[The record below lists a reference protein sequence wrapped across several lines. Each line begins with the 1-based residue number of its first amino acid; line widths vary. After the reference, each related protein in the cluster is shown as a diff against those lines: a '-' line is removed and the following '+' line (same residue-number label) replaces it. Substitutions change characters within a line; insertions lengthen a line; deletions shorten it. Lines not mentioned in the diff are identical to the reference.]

1 MKLSNKAVGES
12 TVGQMVN
19 LLSNDVSRFER
30 FTSYLHYLWL
40 APLQFSLIVYLSWQ
54 SIGNATFVGGSL
66 LLLFVPFQSWIGK
79 KFSQLRSKTAKKTD
93 IRIRIMNEI
102 IKGIKVIKMYAWET
116 SFSNLVANARKEEIE
131 IVQTTC
137 LFKAI
142 NEIFFFVSIPIVIG
156 FVFSAYVSMGNVLTA
171 EKAFLT
177 LTLYGMVKI
186 PLLWKFPEAVKMLTE
201 TLISIRRI
209 QEFLLLDEVIKTTS
223 SNTIQE
229 TCINNAGFL
238 KLKQV
243 TGKWSGQCEKNT
255 LNGISF
261 DANCG
266 QLIAIVGPVGS
277 GKGSILQ
284 AILGNY
290 LQACCKWGEGVRAP
304 SPPIFAR

>member
-1 MKLSNKAVGES
+1 MKLSNKALGES

-54 SIGNATFVGGSL
+54 SIGNATFVGGCL

-142 NEIFFFVSIPIVIG
+142 CDIFFFVSIPIIIG
-156 FVFSAYVSMGNVLTA
+156 FVFNAYVSMGNALTS
-171 EKAFLT
+171 EKAYLT
-177 LTLYGMVKI
+177 LTLYSMVKI
-186 PLLWKFPEAVKMLTE
+186 PLLWKFPAAVKMLTE

-209 QEFLLLDEVIKTTS
+209 QEFLLLEEVIKTTS
-223 SNTIQE
+223 SNTIQG
-229 TCINNAGFL
+229 TCINNVGFL

-243 TGKWSGQCEKNT
+243 SGKWSGQCEKNT

-261 DANCG
+261 EANCG

-290 LQACCKWGEGVRAP
+290 LP
-304 SPPIFAR
+304 

>member
-19 LLSNDVSRFER
+19 LLSNDVSRFEQ

-79 KFSQLRSKTAKKTD
+79 KFSQLRSETARKTD

-102 IKGIKVIKMYAWET
+102 IKGIKVIKMYGWET

-137 LFKAI
+137 LFKAF

-156 FVFSAYVSMGNVLTA
+156 FVFSAYVSTGNVLTA

-177 LTLYGMVKI
+177 LTLYSMVKI
-186 PLLWKFPEAVKMLTE
+186 PLLWKFPAGVKMLTE

-209 QEFLLLDEVIKTTS
+209 QEFLLLEEVIKTTS

-229 TCINNAGFL
+229 TCINNVGFL

-243 TGKWSGQCEKNT
+243 SGKWSGQCEKNT

-261 DANCG
+261 EAICG

-284 AILGNY
+284 AILGTVK
-290 LQACCKWGEGVRAP
+290 LRAV
-304 SPPIFAR
+304 ARPG

>member
-19 LLSNDVSRFER
+19 LLSNDVSRFES
-30 FTSYLHYLWL
+30 FTQNLHYLWL
-40 APLQFSLIVYLSWQ
+40 APLQFSLIVYLSWK

-79 KFSQLRSKTAKKTD
+79 KFSQLRSKTARKTD

-102 IKGIKVIKMYAWET
+102 IKGIKVIKMYGWET

-137 LFKAI
+137 LFKAF

-156 FVFSAYVSMGNVLTA
+156 FVFSAYVSTGNVLTA

-177 LTLYGMVKI
+177 LTLYSMVKI
-186 PLLWKFPEAVKMLTE
+186 PLLWKFPEAVKILTE

-209 QEFLLLDEVIKTTS
+209 QEFLLLEEVIKTTS

-229 TCINNAGFL
+229 TSINNVGFL

-243 TGKWSGQCEKNT
+243 SGKWSGQCEKNT

-261 DANCG
+261 EANCG

-290 LQACCKWGEGVRAP
+290 LP
-304 SPPIFAR
+304 

>member
-1 MKLSNKAVGES
+1 
-12 TVGQMVN
+12 MVN
-19 LLSNDVSRFER
+19 LLSNDVSRFEQ

-66 LLLFVPFQSWIGK
+66 LLLFVPFTSWIGK

-156 FVFSAYVSMGNVLTA
+156 FVFSAYVSTTC
-171 EKAFLT
+171 KH
-177 LTLYGMVKI
+177 
-186 PLLWKFPEAVKMLTE
+186 
-201 TLISIRRI
+201 IS
-209 QEFLLLDEVIKTTS
+209 EVRK
-223 SNTIQE
+223 
-229 TCINNAGFL
+229 
-238 KLKQV
+238 
-243 TGKWSGQCEKNT
+243 
-255 LNGISF
+255 
-261 DANCG
+261 
-266 QLIAIVGPVGS
+266 
-277 GKGSILQ
+277 
-284 AILGNY
+284 Y
-290 LQACCKWGEGVRAP
+290 
-304 SPPIFAR
+304 